1 MPKEY
6 ITRLVFDPY
15 VCNIHTH
22 CCGLFTIDYLVYH
35 ISSLFIC
42 RKHHTLA
49 LIKENRVIGGI
60 CFRMF
65 PTQNFAEIV
74 FCAVTSNE
82 QVKVSCIY
90 NNVIARGFI
99 LSVELADRILCIHM
113 LPSLI

>member
-15 VCNIHTH
+15 VQTH
-22 CCGLFTIDYLVYH
+22 CCGLVATDSLICR
-35 ISSLFIC
+35 ISSVF

-82 QVKVSCIY
+82 QVKVSCIHT
-90 NNVIARGFI
+90 VM
-99 LSVELADRILCIHM
+99 S
-113 LPSLI
+113 

>member
-1 MPKEY
+1 MLMMTEFFNA
-6 ITRLVFDPY
+6 INVFFLLY
-15 VCNIHTH
+15 
-22 CCGLFTIDYLVYH
+22 F
-35 ISSLFIC
+35 

-82 QVKVSCIY
+82 QVKVSYTSLQRTYIWIS
-90 NNVIARGFI
+90 NI
-99 LSVELADRILCIHM
+99 SV
-113 LPSLI
+113 